1 MKPYIFILT
10 NDGARIGNLS
20 QEYKLLKASSD
31 EEQLD
36 MQVNIEK
43 KCVKVRMNL
52 LLWTSQNCDALKI
65 GSCWC

>member
-1 MKPYIFILT
+1 M
-10 NDGARIGNLS
+10 LS

-43 KCVKVRMNL
+43 MCVKVRMNL